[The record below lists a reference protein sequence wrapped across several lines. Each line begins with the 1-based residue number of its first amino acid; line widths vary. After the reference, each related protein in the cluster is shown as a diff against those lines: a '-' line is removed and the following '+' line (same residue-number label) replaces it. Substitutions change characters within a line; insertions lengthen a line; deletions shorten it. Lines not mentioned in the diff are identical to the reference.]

1 MRMEAFIEEGNEGF
15 LHHGLGGG
23 FIGTSPGGV
32 FPANIGRGRMR
43 RGSAWSSSAG
53 TTVGGSGDMKR
64 GGVVLGDDF
73 DAFGIGGSRNGS
85 VSANGDPFKG
95 F

>member
-1 MRMEAFIEEGNEGF
+1 MEAFIEEGNEGF
-15 LHHGLGGG
+15 LQHGLGGG

-43 RGSAWSSSAG
+43 RGSAWSSSGG
-53 TTVGGSGDMKR
+53 TTVGGSGDKR
-64 GGVVLGDDF
+64 GGVILGDDF
-73 DAFGIGGSRNGS
+73 DAFGVGGSRSGS

>member
-1 MRMEAFIEEGNEGF
+1 MEAFIEEGNEGF
-15 LHHGLGGG
+15 LQHGVGGG

-53 TTVGGSGDMKR
+53 TAGGSADMKR
-64 GGVVLGDDF
+64 GGMVLGDDF
-73 DAFGIGGSRNGS
+73 DAFGVGGSRSGS
-85 VSANGDPFKG
+85 VSVNGDPFKG
-95 F
+95 FD